1 MSISFSHQVKNELL
15 KSEDENRCCMKSR
28 LYGMALF
35 SKNFSFKRIT
45 FQSENEGTTE
55 LFKRLL
61 KELCNIDSKIEVSP
75 SGKSF
80 SVDIN
85 SKKNASKLMTFFGHN
100 ISEKNLV
107 INHSNFDCDACRNA
121 FIAGAFLSCGTISSP
136 EKDYHLE
143 FTAAYLNLAKSFITL
158 LNEFE
163 LSPKLILRKGYNVV
177 YFKDSE
183 AIEDFL
189 YIMGASASMFE
200 MMNIKIVKEIRNSAN
215 RKANCETANIEK
227 TIQASMPQIDAILKI
242 KKKKGL
248 DFLSKPLREM
258 AQARLDNPELSLAE
272 LAASFEPPISK
283 SGANHRLK
291 RIEEIAKEL

>member
-1 MSISFSHQVKNELL
+1 MSFSSNVKNELL
-15 KSEDENRCCMKSR
+15 KNEYENRCCKKS
-28 LYGMALF
+28 LIYGMALF

-45 FQSENEGTTE
+45 FQSENEGITE
-55 LFKRLL
+55 LFRHLL
-61 KELCNIDSKIEVSP
+61 KELCNIDAKIEVSP

-80 SVDIN
+80 TVDIK
-85 SKKNASKLMTFFGHN
+85 SKKTASKIMAFFGHDL
-100 ISEKNLV
+100 SEKNLT
-107 INHSNFDCDACRNA
+107 INFSNFDCENCRNA
-121 FIAGAFLSCGTISSP
+121 FIAGVFLSCGTVSSP

-143 FTAAYLNLAKSFITL
+143 FNVAYHNLAKSFITL
-158 LNEFE
+158 LNEAE
-163 LSPKLILRKGYNVV
+163 LNPKLILRKGYNVV

-189 YIMGASASMFE
+189 YIMGAASSMFD

-227 TIQASMPQIDAILKI
+227 TVQASMPQIEAILKI

-258 AQARLDNPELSLAE
+258 AQARLDNPDLSLSE
-272 LAASFEPPISK
+272 LAASFDPPLSK

-291 RIEEIAKEL
+291 RIEEIAKDL